1 MTGATAWVAGQGCD
15 CTELSTNGKALNG
28 TSGSFTSP
36 NYVGAT

>member
-36 NYVGAT
+36 NYVGDT